1 MKSMGDYFKDLY
13 EDKGFSINGDDVSDS
28 LLQRFHY
35 SNGGW
40 CFRKKTTDPYPAH
53 REENYVSP
61 RFRGRLSMPLDE
73 NGNHR
78 CIACGLCQMN
88 CPNETIHIETRTETT
103 PDGKPKKVLA
113 RYTYDLG
120 CCLFCQICVRVC
132 PQQAIAFTTD
142 YENAVFE
149 RDKLVLTLNPNTL

>member
-1 MKSMGDYFKDLY
+1 MKVYDYFHDFFTGLR
-13 EDKGFSINGDDVSDS
+13 S
-28 LLQRFHY
+28 LLIGMGTTLKIF
-35 SNGGW
+35 
-40 CFRKKTTDPYPAH
+40 FRKKTTDPYPAH

-78 CIACGLCQMN
+78 CIACGMCQMN
-88 CPNETIHIETRTETT
+88 CPNEPIHIETRTETT

-113 RYTYDLG
+113 RYTYELG

>member
-1 MKSMGDYFKDLY
+1 MKVYDYFHDFFTGLR
-13 EDKGFSINGDDVSDS
+13 S
-28 LLQRFHY
+28 LLVGMGTTIQIF
-35 SNGGW
+35 
-40 CFRKKTTDPYPAH
+40 FRKKTTEPYPAH
-53 REENYVSP
+53 RADNYVSP
-61 RFRGRLSMPLDE
+61 RFRGRLSMPTDE
-73 NGNHR
+73 NGQNR

-103 PDGKPKKVLA
+103 PDGKPKKVLE

-132 PQQAIAFTTD
+132 PQQAIVFTPA

-149 RDKLVLTLNPNTL
+149 RDQLMLTLNTL